1 LSRVFSQRYSASV
14 KQEKDIVMGEFTD
27 KVSAAGNKVAGNV
40 KEAVGKATDNERL
53 EAEGKAQQLK
63 GTGQDI
69 KGSVKG
75 ALGDK
80 I

>member
-1 LSRVFSQRYSASV
+1 MARYWRN
-14 KQEKDIVMGEFTD
+14 EMGEATD
-27 KVSAAGNKVAGNV
+27 KLKAAGNKIAGNV
-40 KEAVGKATDNERL
+40 KEAVGRATDNERL
-53 EAEGKAQQLK
+53 EAEGQAQQLK
-63 GTGQDI
+63 GTAQDV

>member
-1 LSRVFSQRYSASV
+1 
-14 KQEKDIVMGEFTD
+14 MGEFTD
-27 KVSAAGNKVAGNV
+27 KVAAAGNKLAGKV
-40 KEAVGKATDNERL
+40 KEEIGDATNNPEL

-63 GTGQDI
+63 GTGQDV

-75 ALGDK
+75 ALGND

>member
-1 LSRVFSQRYSASV
+1 MAKLWAPVR
-14 KQEKDIVMGEFTD
+14 KDAVMGEFTD
-27 KVSAAGNKVAGNV
+27 KASAAGNKIAGNL

-63 GTGQDI
+63 GTGQDV